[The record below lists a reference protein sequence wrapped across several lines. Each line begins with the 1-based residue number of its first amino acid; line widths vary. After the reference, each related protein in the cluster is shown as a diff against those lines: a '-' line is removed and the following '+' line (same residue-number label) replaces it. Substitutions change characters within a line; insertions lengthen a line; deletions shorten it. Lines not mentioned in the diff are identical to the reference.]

1 MGYLPRSIGKRT
13 SGERGPIGYLNVHFY
28 LVGKAAQPTLY
39 DGRTILQ
46 TLNNTIVDGA
56 DSRIGNFPLHCTR
69 IQIKH
74 VTTHFCLYFDG
85 ISHFIVEQNR
95 V

>member
-39 DGRTILQ
+39 DGRTIFQ
-46 TLNNTIVDGA
+46 TLNNTIGDGA
-56 DSRIGNFPLHCTR
+56 DSRIGNFPLHCAR

-74 VTTHFCLYFDG
+74 ITTHFCLYFDG